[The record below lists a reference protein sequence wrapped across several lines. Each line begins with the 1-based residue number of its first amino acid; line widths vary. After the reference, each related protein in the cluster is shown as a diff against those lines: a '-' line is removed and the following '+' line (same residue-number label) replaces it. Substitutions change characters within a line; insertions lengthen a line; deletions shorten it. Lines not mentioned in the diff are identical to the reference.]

1 MSEGERGNQGVMFSL
16 AIHRAGVI
24 VQPGAADADKAAGW
38 GGKGGVTG
46 ASPSLVNNSGSC

>member
-16 AIHRAGVI
+16 AIHRASVI

-38 GGKGGVTG
+38 VGGDR
-46 ASPSLVNNSGSC
+46 SLPQLGK